1 MPGSLR
7 QSTIA
12 RTKLIA
18 AGSIAVAIVVLG
30 LKYAAYALTGSV
42 ALYSDAIE
50 SIVNL
55 ATAIIALFAVS
66 LSAIPADEG
75 HPFGHSKVEYL
86 SAVVVGVLI
95 VIAALSILREA
106 YYGFLD
112 PRPLDAPMLGL
123 SINAAAGVLN
133 AIWAYFLI
141 SHGRAIRSP
150 ALAADGRHLMSD
162 VVTSAGVVA
171 GVAVA
176 YLTGIAALDPLIA
189 ALVAV
194 HILWT
199 GWGLMKES
207 VGGLMDVSVSQ
218 EELARIQTII
228 ASAAE
233 GAIEAHDL
241 RTRRAGPTTFIEF
254 HLVVASAMSVS
265 DAHDICDRLERAL
278 IAEFDN
284 ARVTIHVEPEN
295 KAKHAGVLIG

>member
-7 QSTIA
+7 QSPIA
-12 RTKLIA
+12 RTKRIA
-18 AGSIAVAIVVLG
+18 TVSIAVAVVVLG

-50 SIVNL
+50 SIINL

-66 LSAIPADEG
+66 LSAVPADEG

-86 SAVVVGVLI
+86 SAVVVGALI

-106 YYGFLD
+106 YHGFID
-112 PRPLDAPMLGL
+112 PHPLDAPALGL

-133 AIWAYFLI
+133 GIWAYFLI

-150 ALAADGRHLMSD
+150 ALTADGRHLMSD
-162 VVTSAGVVA
+162 VVTSAGVLA

-176 YLTGIAALDPLIA
+176 YLTGLAALDPLIA

-207 VGGLMDVSVSQ
+207 VGGLMDVSVSH
-218 EELARIQTII
+218 EELACIQMII

-241 RTRRAGPTTFIEF
+241 RTRRAGPTIFIQF
-254 HLVVASAMSVS
+254 HLVVASTMSVS

-278 IAEFDN
+278 IAEFDK